1 MCIVTNRKANLHNE
15 LLTRLVG
22 ANTPHLNA
30 SLYAVAYRPIERDE
44 QPSVEIWPERLA
56 LGETLPTIPLWLRG
70 SVSLPLELN
79 ATYER
84 TCREQRIRY

>member
-1 MCIVTNRKANLHNE
+1 MIEILRQSPEIAKRAIVILDEAYND
-15 LLTRLVG
+15 G
-22 ANTPHLNA
+22 AIAEYEAIGCT
-30 SLYAVAYRPIERDE
+30 
-44 QPSVEIWPERLA
+44 VEIWPERLA